1 MTDSTA
7 FNLRGLLHTQGV
19 QGNLES
25 FQIIKNLRETQDILI
40 FFKLRE
46 TQGSFF
52 FWKFQG
58 SVKIKKKSQGKY
70 FQDLEWELVNPISIF
85 CLKKMFYFYF

>member
-7 FNLRGLLHTQGV
+7 FNLRDLLHTQGV

-25 FQIIKNLRETQDILI
+25 FQIIKNLRETQEILI

-52 FWKFQG
+52 FL
-58 SVKIKKKSQGKY
+58 KISGK
-70 FQDLEWELVNPISIF
+70 
-85 CLKKMFYFYF
+85 C